1 MTTLFLGF
9 LNRSLSAAVLIFAVM
24 LVRLVFK
31 KAPKWLL
38 CALWALAAV
47 RLLCPFSIESVLSL
61 IPSAEPVQ
69 PEIVYSAAPAI
80 TSGIPAVDAIVNPPL
95 QAAFTPDPVQSA
107 NPLQILTWIA
117 AWVWLGGC
125 AVLLLYA
132 AVSAL
137 RLRLRVRTAVRLEG
151 NVFQS
156 EFVPSPFI
164 LGVLRPRIYLP
175 FGLEPGAQDMV
186 LAHERAHLK
195 RGDQLW
201 KPLGFLLLTAYWFNP
216 VCWLAYI
223 LFCRDIEVACDEK
236 VVRELGEGCKTA
248 YSRALL
254 QCSVPRRM
262 ITACPLAFGETG
274 VKGRIKSVLHY
285 KKPAFWV
292 VLAAV
297 FVAIAVAVCFLTDP
311 KQDEA
316 QPEEDAPASATV
328 DVPAEEDS
336 APPTSMV
343 FSSLEDYADYLIG
356 QTILL
361 EPVEYKVLTDGGFET
376 VTDTVQD
383 AQLVNL
389 EQLASLSGLDP
400 EGDLQLWSYK
410 IAVAPKNADGRTF
423 MLGADTGLSYID
435 GREYLLDSTRYL
447 VTVTYRSQTQDYRLL
462 GWTKDTDGTALAVYE
477 QSGRLADYL
486 RDIYAATHGANT
498 MQGYFYPGFYNG
510 MDGFGEAVH
519 IDAYFCTFP
528 DEAGGWGAY
537 LPTTGWIYD
546 ETGLVSSEHLTG
558 STLKAEFLAG
568 TDVSSR
574 IADYAAYDSQ
584 LTRRYTVFTLA
595 SGTENTLVYLFGAA
609 DGCYEVRVHWTLGED
624 RETSSGYNPYLQTRC
639 EGQLLKQM
647 AASFTPLDTDGTVLD
662 TTLLAQVGAY
672 RLLVRYDAAL
682 CPEGRAGCN
691 RHWETSLVSRSAETG
706 AETVV
711 DGPRKNAVYWF
722 LKSEYEDTAAFLGIS
737 EQDAH
742 TGLLSAGNM
751 EVFFLSGTA
760 NVNFLLSDVF
770 LSGPNKPPAAAETDE
785 TVPVQPCELTLP
797 NGVYLGMDYET
808 AVQTAQRYRNSRVW
822 RGRMPGD
829 NFTVD
834 GVSYYFTPD
843 SDRVLR
849 LDSVDITPSADSGT
863 FSPSFLRGAAIGSS
877 LQSILDTIPIDPQVQ
892 LLTLPQDYYRTQD
905 LYGNRAAASYAF
917 LGAGDSYHLNF
928 YTGNFSASLR
938 FDDSDA
944 VIEIFLSA
952 RH

>member
-1 MTTLFLGF
+1 MTDVFLGF
-9 LNRSLSAAVLIFAVM
+9 LNRSLSAAVLIFAVV

-47 RLLCPFSIESVLSL
+47 RLVCPVSIESVLSL

-69 PEIVYSAAPAI
+69 PEIIVSAQPAI

-95 QAAFTPDPVQSA
+95 QAAFTPDPAQSA
-107 NPLQILTWIA
+107 NPLQILTELA

-125 AVLLLYA
+125 AVLILYA
-132 AVSAL
+132 AISAL

-201 KPLGFLLLTAYWFNP
+201 KPLGFLLLTVYWFNP
-216 VCWLAYI
+216 VCWLAYV
-223 LFCRDIEVACDEK
+223 LFCRDIEAACDEK
-236 VVRELGEGCKTA
+236 VVRELGDGCKTA

-274 VKGRIKSVLHY
+274 VKGRIKSVLNY
-285 KKPAFWV
+285 KKPAFWL

-297 FVAIAVAVCFLTDP
+297 FVSIAVAVCFLTDP
-311 KQDEA
+311 KRDET
-316 QPEEDAPASATV
+316 QPEEDTSASV
-328 DVPAEEDS
+328 SDGPAEEDS

-361 EPVEYKVLTDGGFET
+361 EPIKYKVLTDGGFET

-383 AQLVNL
+383 AQMVNL
-389 EQLASLSGLDP
+389 EQLTSLPDLDP
-400 EGDLQLWSYK
+400 EGELQLWSFK
-410 IAVAPKNADGRTF
+410 VAIAPTNADGCTF
-423 MLGADTGLSYID
+423 MLSTDTGLSYID
-435 GREYLLDSTRYL
+435 GQEYLVDNTRYL
-447 VTVTYRSQTQDYRLL
+447 VSVTYRSETQDYRLL

-477 QSGRLADYL
+477 QAGSLRDYL
-486 RDIYAATHGANT
+486 YDTYVSANGGQPYHL
-498 MQGYFYPGFYNG
+498 MGFYNG
-510 MDGFGEAVH
+510 MDGYGQPLH
-519 IDAYFCTFP
+519 LDAYYMIFQES
-528 DEAGGWGAY
+528 DGARWGAY
-537 LPTTGWIYD
+537 LPTADWLRNLGSCQWYSAQTGAAFEVAYAP
-546 ETGLVSSEHLTG
+546 GVSVSER
-558 STLKAEFLAG
+558 S
-568 TDVSSR
+568 
-574 IADYAAYDSQ
+574 AAYTAQGHDGQTTSRC
-584 LTRRYTVFTLA
+584 TVYTLE
-595 SGTENTLVYLFGAA
+595 SGEQNTLVYLYGAK
-609 DGCYEVRVHWTLGED
+609 DGCFAVTVHWPHGED
-624 RETSSGYNPYLQTRC
+624 QTDISGYNPYLQARC
-639 EGQLLKQM
+639 EGQILKQI
-647 AASFTPLDTDGTVLD
+647 AASFTPLDDDGTALD

-672 RLLVRYDAAL
+672 RLLVRSDAVP
-682 CPEGRAGCN
+682 CPEGKSDCN
-691 RHWETSLVSRSAETG
+691 QHWETSLVSRSAETG

-711 DGPRKNAVYWF
+711 DGPRENAVYWF

-737 EQDAH
+737 EQDSH

-770 LSGPNKPPAAAETDE
+770 LSGPNEPPAAAETNK

-808 AVQTAQRYRNSRVW
+808 AVKTAQSYRNSRVW

-863 FSPSFLRGAAIGSS
+863 FSPSFLRGAVIGSS
-877 LQSILDTIPIDPQVQ
+877 LQSILDTIPVDPQVQ

-917 LGAGDSYHLNF
+917 LGAGTDYHLNF